1 MAGLALNLLLF
12 LVLGAVY
19 FGTLAVAFAG
29 LLRLE
34 QSEESLRRAFFPMHR
49 RLSLPGELLSQRVRL
64 FRVDAKDEQTGLHR
78 VYSVE
83 ARHAGAAQM
92 KTRQWGLHVGRIAEQ
107 PASQSTTDH

>member
-1 MAGLALNLLLF
+1 MAGLALNILLL

-19 FGTLAVAFAG
+19 FGTLAIACAG
-29 LLRLE
+29 LMRLE
-34 QSEESLRRAFFPMHR
+34 LSEQALRRALCPMHR
-49 RLSLPGELLSQRVRL
+49 RLSLPGELLSQRERM
-64 FRVDAKDEQTGLHR
+64 FRVDATDERTGLPR

-107 PASQSTTDH
+107 PAAQPTTDN